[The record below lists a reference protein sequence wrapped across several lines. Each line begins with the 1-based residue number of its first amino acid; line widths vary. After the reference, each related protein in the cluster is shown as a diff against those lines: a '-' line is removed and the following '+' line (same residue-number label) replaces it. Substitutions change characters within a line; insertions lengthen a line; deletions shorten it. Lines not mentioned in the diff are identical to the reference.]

1 MDLAAL
7 KTSDPEFY
15 KYLQENDKEL
25 LEFEASEAEASSEN
39 DEEEEGEDAMDED
52 KEEDEEAPLLTTSIL
67 REWQKSL
74 IEVRRSIYPPYA

>member
-25 LEFEASEAEASSEN
+25 LEFEASEAELPSDVEE
-39 DEEEEGEDAMDED
+39 DEDDADAMDED

-67 REWQKSL
+67 REWQRSL
-74 IEVRRSIYPPYA
+74 IEV